1 MEPHLPL
8 YLKTLPA
15 FLLSVVAGFFLVFF
29 LPTTAVAADGTSCG
43 ATECY
48 VETAVRG
55 ESNWRDY
62 MTETTSTGSG
72 SSVTPNTTAS
82 FYSGCDTWLPV
93 GGGTS
98 THTYPVKNSGSM
110 ACHFSDGGQFSTGTG
125 EVWFLCPPKADR
137 AANGRLT
144 YLVKGQNSAGED
156 VWVYARYRC
165 LYPTDA
171 NAPIERPQGE
181 GKVYTGGKATFLYT
195 STVPTNPANT
205 THGSGGT
212 VASTT
217 GYVNRGVNL
226 SNPEAYVGEWRPSFT
241 ATTARDGTGQP
252 IYSYYRLDWTLD
264 YRVCVKWAYPSWLGV
279 PARYDCSRSG
289 TDISANPYTYACNL
303 NPPLRAGVDPAA
315 VFVPADCA
323 SSWRCEVR
331 DPTTVGGQPALVAV
345 MRNGTD
351 IPVTFPTPTV
361 FGDGVRDP
369 RRWQMNPTPSKDA
382 TPKLTYVTQSWSWD
396 KWQAFKPN
404 GTIAFHWASD
414 KEHPFTWNTKY
425 RFTADFYLPTQNT
438 VGGASTYE
446 WVTDITQCPETS
458 NSPTVEVVRA
468 VNK

>member
-1 MEPHLPL
+1 MDTTPTRSTIPL
-8 YLKTLPA
+8 ILLFGFGILLGILTLPTHTA
-15 FLLSVVAGFFLVFF
+15 YADSIIKCGEPSCSIDSTVRSESSWASETYTSISGSVAQPGSGEQPKYV
-29 LPTTAVAADGTSCG
+29 S
-43 ATECY
+43 EY
-48 VETAVRG
+48 VEC
-55 ESNWRDY
+55 
-62 MTETTSTGSG
+62 
-72 SSVTPNTTAS
+72 SSWHSAATQLLTFS
-82 FYSGCDTWLPV
+82 
-93 GGGTS
+93 
-98 THTYPVKNSGSM
+98 YPAENSGSNRCWFNDRTM
-110 ACHFSDGGQFSTGTG
+110 SDTDT
-125 EVWFLCPPKADR
+125 CPPYSDR
-137 AANGRLT
+137 AAKGRVDYFVERVRADGST
-144 YLVKGQNSAGED
+144 Y
-156 VWVYARYRC
+156 WIYARFRC
-165 LYPTDA
+165 VYPTDEY
-171 NAPIERPQGE
+171 APIERRQGE

-212 VASTT
+212 VASTS

-226 SNPEAYVGEWRPSFT
+226 NNPEAYVGEWRPSFT
-241 ATTARDGTGQP
+241 ATTARDGAGQP

-303 NPPLRAGVDPAA
+303 NPPLRAGVDPSA

-414 KEHPFTWNTKY
+414 KDHPFTWNTKY

-458 NSPTVEVVRA
+458 NSPTIEVVRA